1 MSSIS
6 YPSRTLNVV
15 DIPEVSSY
23 TAEFQYNFFAVD
35 ESINDEGGNSGGVAS
50 ATELVNLKGSTPRF
64 VKLTWSPVTI
74 QDCTSLVGAFS
85 PRNATPLGDPDK
97 LLTTTNVRKIQ
108 SELAFSNFDFA
119 AINFQDTGLDGT
131 LFKMVSGSL
140 GLRGITSGSLTEAAK
155 TLNDL
160 TSNRVDGNVLIDAIN
175 SLSACGVE
183 FADFDLT
190 HLTERTTLQKLR
202 EVVLHT
208 QVSNKVIGTLVN
220 SVIDDRLNLYA
231 DEFADLVA
239 DATAL
244 QEAARAGLD
253 ATSMSSL
260 DYDSGFTPIKIESV
274 DETASG
280 VDSRVIQGVGYI
292 VEKNEYVGKITIPH
306 DPVIVVGPTTSIA
319 LDTRVKYGSI
329 YGYTVKAVVA
339 VRLPMVTT
347 TGESVLG
354 TGLIAS
360 RGSTEILVQC
370 TENTPPPPPADFR
383 PDWDFA
389 NNQLRLLWSFPV
401 NPQRDIKRFQIFR
414 RKTTDLPFELLG
426 EYDFDDSLER
436 LPRSERVPKRFITK
450 MINNPQTKFVDLNF
464 DKDSSHI
471 YALCCIDAHGLSSN
485 YSIQY
490 RVTFD
495 RFGNNLNLEMVSR
508 AGAPKALPNLYLQEN
523 VFVDTMKT
531 SGFDRMSI
539 YFDPEYLDVKD
550 ADGNDLSLLPLSDPR
565 DVYKMQVINTDIQ
578 EAEVLTIKLKDLRS

>member
-1 MSSIS
+1 M
-6 YPSRTLNVV
+6 
-15 DIPEVSSY
+15 
-23 TAEFQYNFFAVD
+23 
-35 ESINDEGGNSGGVAS
+35 
-50 ATELVNLKGSTPRF
+50 
-64 VKLTWSPVTI
+64 
-74 QDCTSLVGAFS
+74 
-85 PRNATPLGDPDK
+85 GDPEK
-97 LLTTTNVRKIQ
+97 ILTTTNVSKIQ
-108 SELAFSNFDFA
+108 SELSFSNFDFA
-119 AINFQDTGLDGT
+119 AINFQDTGLDDT

-231 DEFADLVA
+231 DEFADLIK

-244 QEAARAGLD
+244 QEAARAGID
-253 ATSMSSL
+253 PTSISSL
-260 DYDSGFTPIKIESV
+260 EYDAGFTPIKIESV
-274 DETASG
+274 DEMAAG
-280 VDSRVIQGVGYI
+280 YESRVIQTVGYI
-292 VEKNEYVGKITIPH
+292 IEKNEYVGKVTIPH

-319 LDTRVKYGSI
+319 LDSRVKYGSI
-329 YGYTVKAVVA
+329 YGYTVKTVVA

-347 TGESVLG
+347 AGQSVLG

-370 TENTPPPPPADFR
+370 TENTPPPHPADFR

-414 RKTTDLPFELLG
+414 RKSITLPFELLG
-426 EYDFDDSLER
+426 EYDFDDSLEK
-436 LPRSERVPKRFITK
+436 LPRSERVPKKLITK
-450 MINNPQTKFVDLNF
+450 MINNPQTKFVDLDF
-464 DKDSSHI
+464 DKDSTHI
-471 YALCCIDAHGLSSN
+471 YALCSIDAHGLSSN
-485 YSIQY
+485 YSIQFE
-490 RVTFD
+490 VTFD
-495 RFGNNLNLEMVSR
+495 RFSNSLNLKMISR
-508 AGAPKALPNLYLQEN
+508 SGAPKALPNLYLREN

-531 SGFDRMSI
+531 SGFNRMTV

-550 ADGNDLSLLPLSDPR
+550 EDGNDLSLLPLSDLR
-565 DVYKMQVINTDIQ
+565 DVYKMQVINTDVQ

>member
-15 DIPEVSSY
+15 DVPEVSGY
-23 TAEFQYNFFAVD
+23 AADFQYNFFAAD
-35 ESINDEGGNSGGVAS
+35 ESLNDEGTESGGVS
-50 ATELVNLKGSTPRF
+50 STELISLRGNTPRF
-64 VKLTWSPVTI
+64 VKLSWTPVTI
-74 QDCTSLVGAFS
+74 QDCTPSRGAFS
-85 PRNATPLGDPDK
+85 SRNATPLGDPEK
-97 LLTTTNVRKIQ
+97 ILTTTNVSKIQ
-108 SELAFSNFDFA
+108 SELSFSNFDFA
-119 AINFQDTGLDGT
+119 AINFQDTGLDDT

-231 DEFADLVA
+231 DEFADLIK

-244 QEAARAGLD
+244 QEAARAGID
-253 ATSMSSL
+253 PTSISSL
-260 DYDSGFTPIKIESV
+260 EYDAGFTPIKIESV
-274 DETASG
+274 DEMAAG
-280 VDSRVIQGVGYI
+280 YESRVIQTVGYI
-292 VEKNEYVGKITIPH
+292 IEKNEYVGKVTIPH

-319 LDTRVKYGSI
+319 LDSRVKYGSI
-329 YGYTVKAVVA
+329 YGYTVKTVVA

-347 TGESVLG
+347 AGQSVLG

-370 TENTPPPPPADFR
+370 TENTPPPHPADFR

-414 RKTTDLPFELLG
+414 RKSITLPFELLG
-426 EYDFDDSLER
+426 EYDFDDSLEK
-436 LPRSERVPKRFITK
+436 LPRSERVPKKLITK
-450 MINNPQTKFVDLNF
+450 MINNPQTKFVDLDF
-464 DKDSSHI
+464 DKDSTHI
-471 YALCCIDAHGLSSN
+471 YALCSIDAHGLSSN
-485 YSIQY
+485 YSIQFE
-490 RVTFD
+490 VTFD
-495 RFGNNLNLEMVSR
+495 RFSNSLNLKMISR
-508 AGAPKALPNLYLQEN
+508 SGAPKALPNLYLREN

-531 SGFDRMSI
+531 SGFNRMTV

-550 ADGNDLSLLPLSDPR
+550 EDGNDLSLLPLSDLR
-565 DVYKMQVINTDIQ
+565 DVYKMQVINTDVQ